1 MGEESHRESDQ
12 VSDYFLIYPFLI
24 MRLMTSL
31 LNIRY
36 EIPDESYVG
45 IVTYASRAVVT
56 HGLSQVSR
64 EAARQ

>member
-12 VSDYFLIYPFLI
+12 VSYYFLTYPFLI
-24 MRLMTSL
+24 MTSL

>member
-1 MGEESHRESDQ
+1 
-12 VSDYFLIYPFLI
+12 

>member
-1 MGEESHRESDQ
+1 
-12 VSDYFLIYPFLI
+12 
-24 MRLMTSL
+24 MTSL

-64 EAARQ
+64 EAATEAVRQ